1 MRQFNRDRDII
12 NSLQSYQPQPIQ
24 GIDWAGA
31 LNAYTHAKDKALDD
45 SRREALAAA
54 LESGDQEQIDKAA
67 LAADPTTF
75 YANRLAQAQRQQ
87 QRDWAVADRE
97 QEHQWDLEKLEKMN
111 QNALGLAKAKAMMD
125 GGQNGLSEFDK
136 VLQREEAKNY
146 AAELEMQRN
155 LAAMQPKIESDVN
168 RLLELSDK
176 ATYTLPGRFEDWWE
190 GKIKGQTTEG
200 AKARAEMESIIEN
213 NVLPQLRALLGA
225 QFTEREGERVKQ
237 TIMDPDRT
245 PEERR
250 AQLNNFLNSKIDAL
264 RQSNYKLQNY
274 GVSAPSTVIRW
285 AFYRRNL

>member
-31 LNAYTHAKDKALDD
+31 LNAYTGARDKALDD
-45 SRREALAAA
+45 SRREALATA
-54 LESGDQEQIDKAA
+54 LGSGDQEQIDKAA
-67 LAADPTTF
+67 LAADPAAF

-97 QEHQWDLEKLEKMN
+97 QQHQWDLEKLEKMN

-125 GGQNGLSEFDK
+125 SGKNGSSEFDK

-155 LAAMQPKIESDVN
+155 LASMMPKIESDVE

-176 ATYTLPGRFEDWWE
+176 ATYTLPGQARDWWE
-190 GKIKGQTTEG
+190 GRIKGQTTEG
-200 AKARAEMESIIEN
+200 AKARAEMENIVEN
-213 NVLPQLRALLGA
+213 NVLPQLRTLLGA

-264 RQSNYKLQNY
+264 KQSNYKLQNY
-274 GVSAPSTVIRW
+274 GVPAPVGNDPLGI
-285 AFYRRNL
+285 L

>member
-111 QNALGLAKAKAMMD
+111 QNALGLAKAKAMLD

-213 NVLPQLRALLGA
+213 NVLPQLRTLLGA

-245 PEERR
+245 PEERQ
-250 AQLNNFLNSKIDAL
+250 AQLNNFLKSKIDAL

-274 GVSAPSTVIRW
+274 GVSAPVDSDPLGI
-285 AFYRRNL
+285 L

>member
-1 MRQFNRDRDII
+1 M
-12 NSLQSYQPQPIQ
+12 
-24 GIDWAGA
+24 
-31 LNAYTHAKDKALDD
+31 
-45 SRREALAAA
+45 
-54 LESGDQEQIDKAA
+54 ESGDQEQIDKAA

-111 QNALGLAKAKAMMD
+111 QNALGLAKAKAMLD

-155 LAAMQPKIESDVN
+155 LAAMQPKIKSDVN

-213 NVLPQLRALLGA
+213 NVLPQLRTLLGA

-245 PEERR
+245 PEERQ
-250 AQLNNFLNSKIDAL
+250 AQLNNFLKSKIDAL

-274 GVSAPSTVIRW
+274 GVSAPVDSDPLGI
-285 AFYRRNL
+285 L